1 MAKKT
6 YRLLQY
12 EKFFSTENL
21 AAYPHLN
28 KLLSRYDNR
37 MRQYL
42 MAVIALIIHKT
53 SYSHGFLS
61 ERYLAKKITV
71 SESSANKILNYF
83 CALGILNKHHRGY
96 DSKLVDPIYDDRS
109 AAITYTIISLQQLR
123 LKKVDKRAEKILDSG
138 LSLNAISWESIKNTF
153 GEQEANR
160 IYRESHRQQSLTPS
174 LFEQEF
180 IAALNRLTAE
190 KQWTTKSAVID
201 EVCCKLEKSERT
213 IDSRFR
219 EFQPRLNDLGYT
231 WKRISQADVEAT
243 GIALPIGRYAIF
255 RNLIAPSQ
263 ASVSVCTEAERR
275 HY

>member
-42 MAVIALIIHKT
+42 
-53 SYSHGFLS
+53 
-61 ERYLAKKITV
+61 
-71 SESSANKILNYF
+71 
-83 CALGILNKHHRGY
+83 
-96 DSKLVDPIYDDRS
+96 
-109 AAITYTIISLQQLR
+109 
-123 LKKVDKRAEKILDSG
+123 
-138 LSLNAISWESIKNTF
+138 
-153 GEQEANR
+153 
-160 IYRESHRQQSLTPS
+160 
-174 LFEQEF
+174 
-180 IAALNRLTAE
+180 NRLTAE

-213 IDSRFR
+213 IDRRFR

>member
-12 EKFFSTENL
+12 EKFFSAENL
-21 AAYPHLN
+21 DAYPHLN
-28 KLLSRYDNR
+28 KLLSRYNSR

-123 LKKVDKRAEKILDSG
+123 LKR
-138 LSLNAISWESIKNTF
+138 SIKELRKYST
-153 GEQEANR
+153 AVCL
-160 IYRESHRQQSLTPS
+160 SMQSLGNPS
-174 LFEQEF
+174 K
-180 IAALNRLTAE
+180 IHSANK
-190 KQWTTKSAVID
+190 KQTGYTESP
-201 EVCCKLEKSERT
+201 
-213 IDSRFR
+213 IDS
-219 EFQPRLNDLGYT
+219 
-231 WKRISQADVEAT
+231 KVSHQAC
-243 GIALPIGRYAIF
+243 LSK
-255 RNLIAPSQ
+255 NLLLL
-263 ASVSVCTEAERR
+263 
-275 HY
+275 